1 MLNLDKALEQ
11 LLRANMGLL
20 GVDSGDS
27 PIEEAISTA
36 KTKIDNNEVNTSVN
50 IGNVN
55 YTPTTTVPTL
65 AEVDDPEQLFADVA
79 QQRDEFVRS
88 YVRPFQDALI
98 EQLDSTA
105 LVDQAP
111 EDAARQSDIQEGVA
125 RRNLSRYGVQETAAT
140 RNARNTSNQL
150 TRNLAEADA
159 VNNARLQQRTQ
170 NQNLLG
176 QLVNLSLG
184 ADKTALGMLGQA
196 SSLQGARESAYT
208 SAQASAKAQRYGFV
222 GSLFSMI

>member
-1 MLNLDKALEQ
+1 MLKLNKATEQ
-11 LLRANMGLL
+11 LIRANMGLL
-20 GVDSGDS
+20 GVDSTDS
-27 PIEEAISTA
+27 PIEEAITTA
-36 KTKIDNNEVNTSVN
+36 KTKIDNNEVNTAVN
-50 IGNVN
+50 IGSVN
-55 YTPTTTVPTL
+55 YTPTTAPTL

-125 RRNLSRYGVQETAAT
+125 RRNLSRYGVEETAAT

-208 SAQASAKAQRYGFV
+208 SAVASSKAQRYGFV

>member
-1 MLNLDKALEQ
+1 MLQLDKALEQ

-20 GVDSGDS
+20 GVDSADS
-27 PIEEAISTA
+27 PIEEAINTA
-36 KTKIDNNEVNTSVN
+36 KTKIDNNEVNTAVN
-50 IGNVN
+50 IGSVN
-55 YTPTTTVPTL
+55 YTPTTAPTL

-88 YVRPFQDALI
+88 YVRPFQDSLI

-170 NQNLLG
+170 NQNLLS

-184 ADKTALGMLGQA
+184 ADRTTLGMLGQA
-196 SSLQGARESAYT
+196 SSLQGARESAFT
-208 SAQASAKAQRYGFV
+208 SAQASAKAQRYGFI

>member
-1 MLNLDKALEQ
+1 MMLRLDKALEQ

-20 GVDSGDS
+20 GVDSADS
-27 PIEEAISTA
+27 PIEEAINTA
-36 KTKIDNNEVNTSVN
+36 KTKIDNNEVNTAVN
-50 IGNVN
+50 IGSVN
-55 YTPTTTVPTL
+55 YTPTTAPTL
-65 AEVDDPEQLFADVA
+65 DEVDDPEQLFADVA

-98 EQLDSTA
+98 GQLDSTA

-111 EDAARQSDIQEGVA
+111 EDAAQQSDIQEGIA
-125 RRNLSRYGVQETAAT
+125 RRNLSRYGVEETAAT

-208 SAQASAKAQRYGFV
+208 SAVASSKAQRYGFV

>member
-1 MLNLDKALEQ
+1 MLKLNKATEQ
-11 LLRANMGLL
+11 LIRANMGLL
-20 GVDSGDS
+20 GVDSTDS
-27 PIEEAISTA
+27 PIEEAITTA
-36 KTKIDNNEVNTSVN
+36 KTKIDNNEVNTAVN
-50 IGNVN
+50 IGSVN
-55 YTPTTTVPTL
+55 YTPTTAPTL

-125 RRNLSRYGVQETAAT
+125 RRNLSRYGVEETAAT

>member
-1 MLNLDKALEQ
+1 MLRLNKALEQ

-20 GVDSGDS
+20 GVDSTDS

-36 KTKIDNNEVNTSVN
+36 KTKIDNNQVNTAVN
-50 IGNVN
+50 IGSVN
-55 YTPTTTVPTL
+55 YTPTTASTL
-65 AEVDDPEQLFADVA
+65 DEVDDPEQLFADVA

-98 EQLDSTA
+98 GQLDSTA

-111 EDAARQSDIQEGVA
+111 EDAAQQSDIQEGIA
-125 RRNLSRYGVQETAAT
+125 RRNLSRYGVEETAAT

-208 SAQASAKAQRYGFV
+208 SAVASSKAQRYGFV

>member
-1 MLNLDKALEQ
+1 MLQLDKALEQ

-20 GVDSGDS
+20 GVDSADS
-27 PIEEAISTA
+27 PIEEAITTA
-36 KTKIDNNEVNTSVN
+36 KTKIDNNEVNTAVN
-50 IGNVN
+50 IGSVN
-55 YTPTTTVPTL
+55 YTPTTAPTL

-88 YVRPFQDALI
+88 YVRPFQDSLI

-170 NQNLLG
+170 NQNLLS

-184 ADKTALGMLGQA
+184 ADRTTLGMLGQA
-196 SSLQGARESAYT
+196 SSLQGARESAFT
-208 SAQASAKAQRYGFV
+208 SAQASAKAQRYGFI